1 MAETTYADVVLDLD
15 SWGASSPVDVARVV
29 KTVQERCAVRRIVLW
44 RRKRASHRCP
54 AVAVRAESV
63 RWAGLMEA
71 VKTPQHVQAES
82 FLIGVLS
89 ARSGGGATM
98 AEAAGGGISSLMDMA
113 CHSRN
118 PMVRMA
124 VRKMTDESAK
134 AAPCVVAVFSDAE
147 RPLSRTAVTAV
158 GYTAL
163 HVYDGTA
170 AYCEAA
176 ASPRSLSP
184 TAEDNYS
191 DRSGGS
197 SRSRKS
203 QGR

>member
-1 MAETTYADVVLDLD
+1 MSEQTYADVVLDLD
-15 SWGASSPVDVARVV
+15 AWGATSPVDVARVV
-29 KTVQERCAVRRIVLW
+29 RTVQERCAVRRIVLW
-44 RRKRASHRCP
+44 RRKRDAHRCP

-63 RWAGLMEA
+63 RWAGLMET
-71 VKTPQHVQAES
+71 VRTPPHVVAES
-82 FLIGVLS
+82 FLLGVMS
-89 ARSGGGATM
+89 AKTGGGAAM
-98 AEAAGGGISSLMDMA
+98 AEAASGGLTSLMDMA
-113 CHSRN
+113 CQSRN

-124 VRKMTDESAK
+124 VRKVTDETAK
-134 AAPCVVAVFSDAE
+134 AAPSVLAVFSDAE
-147 RPLSRTAVTAV
+147 RPISRTAVTAL
-158 GYTAL
+158 GYAAL

-184 TAEDNYS
+184 TDEDNYS

-203 QGR
+203 KK